1 MDNKKK
7 AGKEYPKEKLGN
19 EMQVLFIVVGLVLT
33 MWVAKNDV
41 LIKTWFFD
49 NMFKL
54 ILIGIGLLGV
64 LGYYLNYRFKKNN
77 QEFLER
83 AEKMQMVKTTKP
95 INQYYQKNVSR
106 KNSNKGGS
114 I

>member
-1 MDNKKK
+1 MEKNKKK
-7 AGKEYPKEKLGN
+7 EYSKEKSGN
-19 EMQVLFIVVGLVLT
+19 EMQVLFIMVGLLVSA
-33 MWVAKNDV
+33 WVAKNDV

-54 ILIGIGLLGV
+54 ILIGIGLLAA

-83 AEKMQMVKTTKP
+83 AQKLQMVKTTKP
-95 INQYYQKNVSR
+95 VNHYYQRNSSK
-106 KNSNKGGS
+106 KNSNKGDS